1 MDNPAKREA
10 TIRLVRDLKKH
21 GLRIDAIGMQSHL
34 GLDTN
39 LKQYEQ
45 SIEAFAKEG
54 VKVMATELEV
64 SVLPWPSDQQTAEIS
79 TNFAYQE
86 MLNPFKNGITA
97 EMQTK
102 QDKFMVELFNI
113 YKKHSKDIT
122 RITFWG
128 VSDGDSWKN
137 DFPIKGRTDYPL
149 PFGRDLEAKPWVKK
163 IID

>member
-1 MDNPAKREA
+1 MTHLARYALSALLLCLLVTVPLRGGTAAETPPDTAQINRE
-10 TIRLVRDLKKH
+10 
-21 GLRIDAIGMQSHL
+21 
-34 GLDTN
+34 
-39 LKQYEQ
+39 
-45 SIEAFAKEG
+45 IEAYAKEG

-86 MLNPFKNGITA
+86 VLNPFKNGITA
-97 EMQTK
+97 EMQAK
-102 QDKFMVELFNI
+102 QDKFMVELFKI

-128 VSDGDSWKN
+128 VTDGDSWKN